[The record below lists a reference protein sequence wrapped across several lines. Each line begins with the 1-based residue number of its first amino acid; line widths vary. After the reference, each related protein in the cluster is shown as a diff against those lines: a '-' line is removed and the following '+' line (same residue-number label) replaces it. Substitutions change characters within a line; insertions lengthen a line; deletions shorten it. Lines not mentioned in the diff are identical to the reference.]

1 MNIFDEIILRESMI
15 DEANNFDKDPNLRSE
30 YKKYMHDIN
39 NKYNSDEE
47 KQQALFR
54 KRQQLSD
61 RYLKDHPQNLPARQD
76 GEKGLAVRQDGEK
89 GLAVRQDG
97 ESSGDNKG
105 GNLAQLAAKIAQW
118 AAQNPKLLII
128 GASVLINVIAIY
140 SATAANN
147 RAAEAEKRAAEAEGN
162 AKLFKMLAAVGLGI
176 IGANLLALG
185 YKLIKHYLTK
195 SAGEVAASN
204 KPKDQKLKTLN
215 GLLSA
220 AQKAV
225 SKAKTADDKQLA
237 QASVDIIQKHINEVQ
252 AQG

>member
-61 RYLKDHPQNLPARQD
+61 RYLKDHPQNLPA
-76 GEKGLAVRQDGEK
+76 RQDGEK

-162 AKLFKMLAAVGLGI
+162 AKLFKMLAAVGLGV

-185 YKLIKHYLTK
+185 YKLIKNYLTK

-215 GLLSA
+215 E
-220 AQKAV
+220 
-225 SKAKTADDKQLA
+225 T
-237 QASVDIIQKHINEVQ
+237 NE
-252 AQG
+252 

>member
-1 MNIFDEIILRESMI
+1 MRNYLSAQSGKDIPENKGGGMKALSTA
-15 DEANNFDKDPNLRSE
+15 EANAKA
-30 YKKYMHDIN
+30 N
-39 NKYNSDEE
+39 N
-47 KQQALFR
+47 
-54 KRQQLSD
+54 
-61 RYLKDHPQNLPARQD
+61 
-76 GEKGLAVRQDGEK
+76 
-89 GLAVRQDG
+89 
-97 ESSGDNKG
+97 DNKG

-147 RAAEAEKRAAEAEGN
+147 RAAEAEKRAAEAEKRAAEAEGN